1 MMPEQWP
8 RAHVRAALREVGY
21 DAIGA
26 ETVVSALGHPPVEEG
41 RGPVR
46 AIILDDAAAVAAPT
60 DAVDLM
66 LARHG
71 HPAVLLITSAVTEPL
86 EVGGAHR
93 IRRPTSIGEIVIA
106 VRDLVPLAP
115 EAQGPLDPDG

>member
-1 MMPEQWP
+1 MPEQWP
-8 RAHVRAALREVGY
+8 RVHVRAALREVGY

-26 ETVVSALGHPPVEEG
+26 ETVAAALGYPPADKS

-46 AIILDDAAAVAAPT
+46 AIILDDAAAVAVPP
-60 DAVDLM
+60 DAVDL
-66 LARHG
+66 LLSRHG
-71 HPAVLLITSAVTEPL
+71 HPAVLLITSAVKEPP

-93 IRRPTSIGEIVIA
+93 MTRPTSIGEIVRA